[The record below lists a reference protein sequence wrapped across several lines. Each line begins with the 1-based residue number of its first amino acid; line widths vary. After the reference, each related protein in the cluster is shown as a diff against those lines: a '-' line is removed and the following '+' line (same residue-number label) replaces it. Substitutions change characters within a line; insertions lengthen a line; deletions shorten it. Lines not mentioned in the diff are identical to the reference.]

1 MIGYYDLVLVLIPA
15 SLLGL
20 TAAFTGIGLELTAAI
35 PLAGIAAVGLMGHAM
50 FINGPAEPA
59 PTVDRSST
67 QPAAD

>member
-20 TAAFTGIGLELTAAI
+20 TAALMGMGLELTAAV

-50 FINGPAEPA
+50 FVNA
-59 PTVDRSST
+59 PGQPRPSVDRSSR
-67 QPAAD
+67 QPSAD